1 MEQPQ
6 ELDRTARGNASG
18 VTQQGGLGGQSSAW
32 GRMLGALAIFI
43 FGLAAGAVVLHF
55 GIERPA
61 LETARARTLQYEHD
75 LAAARGQ
82 LDEAMNAMAA
92 FEGRLAVEESTRRGL
107 EKSLRSVQ
115 SELGQA
121 QDTIAFYEQLM
132 PPGPKGAVSVRALDI
147 ERAGPNL
154 RYRVLLMR
162 SGSNGESFKGS
173 LQFVASGR
181 LNGEE
186 ASFSLE
192 PASLPGVLDPVPSTA
207 EADARLEAFPLS
219 FDEFQRSGGLLSLP
233 EGFEPESVTV
243 NVMEGKVLRVSRSV
257 DIPGRE

>member
-6 ELDRTARGNASG
+6 ELDRTARGKASG
-18 VTQQGGLGGQSSAW
+18 VAQQSGPGGQGPVW
-32 GRMLGALAIFI
+32 GRISGALGIFI
-43 FGLAAGAVVLHF
+43 FGVGAGAAVLHF
-55 GIERPA
+55 CVERPA
-61 LETARARTLQYEHD
+61 LETARARTLQYEHE
-75 LAAARGQ
+75 LAVVRGQ
-82 LDEAMNAMAA
+82 LDEAMNTMAA

-107 EKSLRSVQ
+107 EKSLRTMQ

-154 RYRVLLMR
+154 KYRVLLMR
-162 SGSNGESFKGS
+162 SGSNGEPFEGS

-186 ASFSLE
+186 ASLSLE
-192 PASLPGVLDPVPSTA
+192 PARLPGVLDPIPANV
-207 EADARLEAFPLS
+207 EDDARLEAFPLS
-219 FDEFQRSGGLLSLP
+219 FDQFQRSGGLLNLP

-257 DIPGRE
+257 DIPGQE